1 MLLLDVLAIIQLLN
15 VDLVIVFVLLPVLD
29 VLSVSAMDTI
39 HHLLLNLKPVLM
51 G

>member
-29 VLSVSAMDTI
+29 VFSVRAMDAI

>member
-15 VDLVIVFVLLPVLD
+15 VDLVIIFVLLPVLD
-29 VLSVSAMDTI
+29 VFSVGAMDTI